1 MSSLLVRTLAVLSS
15 FFRLVGIVASSIMAS
30 SSLIWTRFIVDI
42 STGTKVVVMQ
52 LRLGNITLV
61 TVLYGT

>member
-1 MSSLLVRTLAVLSS
+1 MAVSSS

-30 SSLIWTRFIVDI
+30 SSLIWTRFIVGI

-52 LRLGNITLV
+52 IRLGNITLV
-61 TVLYGT
+61 NIESHWAVVV